1 MKKLTVGGK
10 FDWYIDTLEKSGM
23 FILELSN
30 EEIETFIF
38 EDFIVGVTSFF
49 SKNNLSEL
57 KANEIIDEDME
68 KNTYLL
74 REKVLKIDNTDLW
87 NINSVRQSSEWLDIF
102 RRSDELKRQLKER
115 WSDEEIEYLKHYNDY
130 MLINEIT

>member
-68 KNTYLL
+68 KNAYLL

-115 WSDEEIEYLKHYNDY
+115 WSDEEIEY
-130 MLINEIT
+130 

>member
-68 KNTYLL
+68 KNAYLL
-74 REKVLKIDNTDLW
+74 REKVLKIDNTNLW

-115 WSDEEIEYLKHYNDY
+115 WSDEEIEYLKT
-130 MLINEIT
+130 L

>member
-115 WSDEEIEYLKHYNDY
+115 WSDEEIEYLK
-130 MLINEIT
+130 

>member
-68 KNTYLL
+68 KNAYLL

-87 NINSVRQSSEWLDIF
+87 NINSVRESSEWLDIF

-115 WSDEEIEYLKHYNDY
+115 WSDEEIEYLKT
-130 MLINEIT
+130 L

>member
-1 MKKLTVGGK
+1 KLTVGGK

-68 KNTYLL
+68 KNAYLL

-115 WSDEEIEYLKHYNDY
+115 WSDEEIEYLKT
-130 MLINEIT
+130 L

>member
-68 KNTYLL
+68 KNAYLL

-102 RRSDELKRQLKER
+102 RRSDELKHQLKER
-115 WSDEEIEYLKHYNDY
+115 WSDEEIEYLKT
-130 MLINEIT
+130 L

>member
-68 KNTYLL
+68 KNAYLL

-115 WSDEEIEYLKHYNDY
+115 WSDEEIEYLK
-130 MLINEIT
+130 T

>member
-10 FDWYIDTLEKSGM
+10 FDWFIDTLEKSGM

-68 KNTYLL
+68 KNAYLL

-115 WSDEEIEYLKHYNDY
+115 WSDEEIEYLKT
-130 MLINEIT
+130 L

>member
-115 WSDEEIEYLKHYNDY
+115 WSDEEIEYL
-130 MLINEIT
+130 

>member
-68 KNTYLL
+68 KNAYLL
-74 REKVLKIDNTDLW
+74 REKVLKIDNTNLW

-102 RRSDELKRQLKER
+102 RRSDEMKRQLKER
-115 WSDEEIEYLKHYNDY
+115 WSDEEIEYLKT
-130 MLINEIT
+130 L

>member
-1 MKKLTVGGK
+1 MRNKITIGGK
-10 FDWYIDTLEKSGM
+10 FDWFIDTLEKSGM

-30 EEIETFIF
+30 EEIEKFIF

-68 KNTYLL
+68 KNAYLL

-115 WSDEEIEYLKHYNDY
+115 WSDEEIEYLKT
-130 MLINEIT
+130 L

>member
-10 FDWYIDTLEKSGM
+10 FDWFIDTLEKSGM

-57 KANEIIDEDME
+57 RVNEIIDEDME
-68 KNTYLL
+68 KNAYLL
-74 REKVLKIDNTDLW
+74 REKVLKIDNTNLW

-115 WSDEEIEYLKHYNDY
+115 WSDEEIEYLKT
-130 MLINEIT
+130 L

>member
-1 MKKLTVGGK
+1 
-10 FDWYIDTLEKSGM
+10 SGM

-68 KNTYLL
+68 KNAYLL

-115 WSDEEIEYLKHYNDY
+115 WSDEEIEYLKT
-130 MLINEIT
+130 L

>member
-1 MKKLTVGGK
+1 MKKLTIGGK
-10 FDWYIDTLEKSGM
+10 FDWFIDTLEKSGM

-49 SKNNLSEL
+49 SKNNLDEL

-68 KNTYLL
+68 KKAYLL
-74 REKVLKIDNTDLW
+74 REKVLKIDNTNLW

-102 RRSDELKRQLKER
+102 RRSDELKSQLKER
-115 WSDEEIEYLKHYNDY
+115 WSDEEIEYLKT
-130 MLINEIT
+130 L

>member
-10 FDWYIDTLEKSGM
+10 FDWYIDTIEKSGM

-68 KNTYLL
+68 KNAYLL

-115 WSDEEIEYLKHYNDY
+115 WSDEEIEYLKT
-130 MLINEIT
+130 L

>member
-68 KNTYLL
+68 KNAYLL
-74 REKVLKIDNTDLW
+74 REKVLKIDNTNLW
-87 NINSVRQSSEWLDIF
+87 NINSIRQSSEWLDIF

-115 WSDEEIEYLKHYNDY
+115 WSDEEIEYLKT
-130 MLINEIT
+130 L

>member
-57 KANEIIDEDME
+57 KANEIIDEDMK
-68 KNTYLL
+68 KNAYLL
-74 REKVLKIDNTDLW
+74 REKVLKIDNTNLW

-115 WSDEEIEYLKHYNDY
+115 WSDEEIEYLKT
-130 MLINEIT
+130 L

>member
-1 MKKLTVGGK
+1 KKLTVGGK

-115 WSDEEIEYLKHYNDY
+115 WSDEEIEYLKT
-130 MLINEIT
+130 L

>member
-23 FILELSN
+23 FILDLSN

-68 KNTYLL
+68 KNAYLL

-115 WSDEEIEYLKHYNDY
+115 WSDEEIEYLKT
-130 MLINEIT
+130 L

>member
-38 EDFIVGVTSFF
+38 EDFIVGVTSFL

-57 KANEIIDEDME
+57 KANEIIDEYME
-68 KNTYLL
+68 KNAYLL

-115 WSDEEIEYLKHYNDY
+115 WSDEEIEYLKT
-130 MLINEIT
+130 L

>member
-57 KANEIIDEDME
+57 KANEIIDADME
-68 KNTYLL
+68 KNAYLL

-115 WSDEEIEYLKHYNDY
+115 WSDEEIEYLKT
-130 MLINEIT
+130 L

>member
-1 MKKLTVGGK
+1 MARNKITVGGK
-10 FDWYIDTLEKSGM
+10 FDWFIDTLEKSGM

-57 KANEIIDEDME
+57 KANEIIDEDMK
-68 KNTYLL
+68 KNAYLL
-74 REKVLKIDNTDLW
+74 RKKVLKIDNTDLW

-115 WSDEEIEYLKHYNDY
+115 WSDEEIEYLKT
-130 MLINEIT
+130 L

>member
-115 WSDEEIEYLKHYNDY
+115 WSDEEIEYLK
-130 MLINEIT
+130 TF

>member
-68 KNTYLL
+68 KNAYLL

-115 WSDEEIEYLKHYNDY
+115 WSDEEIEYLLY
-130 MLINEIT
+130 LIHV

>member
-115 WSDEEIEYLKHYNDY
+115 WSDEEIEYLKT
-130 MLINEIT
+130 L

>member
-10 FDWYIDTLEKSGM
+10 FDWYIDTLEKSGI

-115 WSDEEIEYLKHYNDY
+115 WSDEEIEYLKT
-130 MLINEIT
+130 L

>member
-1 MKKLTVGGK
+1 
-10 FDWYIDTLEKSGM
+10 M

-68 KNTYLL
+68 KKCL
-74 REKVLKIDNTDLW
+74 
-87 NINSVRQSSEWLDIF
+87 SS
-102 RRSDELKRQLKER
+102 
-115 WSDEEIEYLKHYNDY
+115 
-130 MLINEIT
+130 

>member
-1 MKKLTVGGK
+1 MKKLTIGGK

-68 KNTYLL
+68 KNAYLL

-115 WSDEEIEYLKHYNDY
+115 WSDEEIEYLKT
-130 MLINEIT
+130 L

>member
-68 KNTYLL
+68 KNAYLL

-87 NINSVRQSSEWLDIF
+87 NIISVRQSSEWLDIF

-115 WSDEEIEYLKHYNDY
+115 WSDEEIEYLKT
-130 MLINEIT
+130 L

>member
-1 MKKLTVGGK
+1 MKKLTIGGK
-10 FDWYIDTLEKSGM
+10 FDWFIDTLEKSGM

-68 KNTYLL
+68 KKAYLL

-115 WSDEEIEYLKHYNDY
+115 WSDEEIEYLKT
-130 MLINEIT
+130 L

>member
-115 WSDEEIEYLKHYNDY
+115 WSDEEIEYLKP
-130 MLINEIT
+130 L

>member
-1 MKKLTVGGK
+1 MKKLTLGGK

-115 WSDEEIEYLKHYNDY
+115 WSDEEIEYLKT
-130 MLINEIT
+130 L